1 MVEENPGVEPA
12 DTVGGPVTDPENRK
26 PRPKWLISVAPITAV
41 VVLAGIGVG
50 GFAAW
55 NAHELKSA
63 KTDCYV
69 ASESLREAQNSYNA
83 LLNGDAAAMAKTDK
97 KQVKDQK
104 TLDSLGKAL
113 EVAKPELA
121 SCNVDGGSAAYR
133 KAISSLDS
141 NRAWYA
147 DHEKKLKSLVD
158 AVSASMLDKSVDDAE
173 SLLKSAKGR
182 VADDK
187 TLDAL
192 DKAIKARDKDAI
204 GTASRKVDESISV
217 KRKADE
223 DAKAKADADRQAQAQ
238 AQAQSDAGYAD
249 PGYQDTGTTN
259 TWTGTGG
266 GSWTGG
272 GTGSAAP
279 APAPTPAPAPAPTPQ
294 PQPQAQPQQPAPAPA
309 PTPALTPQPSN
320 PYENDPHWA
329 PITGGQMCFAGD
341 TSGKQAVWVPC
352 S

>member
-12 DTVGGPVTDPENRK
+12 DNVGGPVTDPENRK
-26 PRPKWLISVAPITAV
+26 PRPKWLIPVSAVAVV
-41 VVLAGIGVG
+41 VVLAGTCAG

-83 LLNGDAAAMAKTDK
+83 LLNGDAATMAKTDK
-97 KQVKDQK
+97 KQVKDAK
-104 TLDSLGKAL
+104 TLDALGKAL
-113 EVAKPELA
+113 EVSKPELA

-173 SLLKSAKGR
+173 SLLKSAKGK

-204 GTASRKVDESISV
+204 STASRKVNESISV

-223 DAKAKADADRQAQAQ
+223 EAKAKADADRQAQEQAQAQ

-249 PGYQDTGTTN
+249 PGYQTTGNTTTN

-272 GTGSAAP
+272 GTGSTP
-279 APAPTPAPAPAPTPQ
+279 APAPTPQPQ

-309 PTPALTPQPSN
+309 PTPAPTPQPSN